1 MGVGFGAVENNDVAV
16 GLEATVSAV
25 GEDTESSGGGQGEGA
40 WRVGLKIISDDVVE
54 GACRGGK

>member
-1 MGVGFGAVENNDVAV
+1 MENNDVAV